1 MKTYTY
7 KDAPLELHGI
17 PFFEKTGEFYRLPP
31 EITDHIA
38 TLSHYGRRSA
48 GARLCF
54 RTDATEFT
62 VRVRLKTLSFDIGLS
77 IYGCQSAQVLLG
89 DRDDAEF
96 LGHVRP
102 DDYDTKAFERTFTKT
117 NQMEDITIFLPRN
130 EIMEHIE
137 VVVPDDAVV
146 ESPTPYQDIKPIL
159 YYGPSITEAG
169 NCLSAFNAYPAI
181 ISSRLNIDVYN
192 MGFSGSALGEPEVAE
207 YIKNIEMSLFVY
219 EYEYN
224 APTVEHLANTHKPF
238 FDIIRAANPTLPILI
253 TTYPKYKYNSEDC
266 ARRDIVKRTYD
277 IAIANGDQ
285 HVYFMDG
292 EDFVGKTDRMRCFM
306 DEIHPNDIGMLRI
319 ADATEPVITHILKTE
334 GILKQS

>member
-31 EITDHIA
+31 EITDKIE

-54 RTDATEFT
+54 RTDATELT

-77 IYGCQSAQVLLG
+77 LYACQSAQVLVG

-102 DDYDTKAFERTFTKT
+102 ENYENKVFERTFTKS
-117 NQMEDITIFLPRN
+117 NKMEDVTIYLPRN
-130 EIMEHIE
+130 EVMEHIE
-137 VVVPDDAVV
+137 IAVNDDATVL
-146 ESPTPYQDIKPIL
+146 SPTPYRDVEPIL

-169 NCLSAFNAYPAI
+169 NCLTSFNAYPAI

-192 MGFSGSALGEPEVAE
+192 MGFSGSCLGEPEVAE
-207 YIKNIEMSLFVY
+207 YLKNIKMSMFVY
-219 EYEYN
+219 EYQYN
-224 APTVEHLANTHKPF
+224 APTVEHLAKTHKPF
-238 FDIIRAANPTLPILI
+238 FDIIRKANPTLPILI

-266 ARRDIVKRTYD
+266 AKRDIVKATYD
-277 IAIANGDQ
+277 IAVANGDR
-285 HVYFMDG
+285 HVYYLDG
-292 EDFVGKTDRMRCFM
+292 ENFVGDKDRMRCFM

-319 ADATEPVITHILKTE
+319 ADATQPVIEHILQTE
-334 GILKQS
+334 GILKKQ

>member
-1 MKTYTY
+1 MKIYTY

-31 EITDHIA
+31 EITDKIE

-62 VRVRLKTLSFDIGLS
+62 VRVSLKTLSVDRGLS
-77 IYGCQSAQVLLG
+77 IYACQSAHVLVG
-89 DRDDAEF
+89 DRNDAEF

-102 DDYDTKAFERTFTKT
+102 DNYETKHFERTFKKS
-117 NQMEDITIFLPRN
+117 NKMEDVTIFLPRN

-137 VVVPDDAVV
+137 IAVDNNARV
-146 ESPTPYQDIKPIL
+146 EAPTPYRDIKPIL

-169 NCLSAFNAYPAI
+169 NCMTGFTAYPAI
-181 ISSRLNIDVYN
+181 ISARLNIDVYN
-192 MGFSGSALGEPEVAE
+192 FGFSGSALGEPEVAE
-207 YIKNIEMSLFVY
+207 YIKNIEMSMFVY

-224 APTVEHLANTHKPF
+224 SPTVEHLENTHKPF
-238 FDIIRAANPTLPILI
+238 FDIIRKANPTLPILI
-253 TTYPKYKYNSEDC
+253 TTYPKYRYNDEDY
-266 ARRDIVKRTYD
+266 ARRDVVKRTYD
-277 IAIANGDQ
+277 SAVSNGDQ
-285 HVYFMDG
+285 HVYFLEG
-292 EDFVGKTDRMRCFM
+292 ESLVGEKDRMLCFM

-319 ADATEPVITHILKTE
+319 ADATEPVITNILETE
-334 GILKQS
+334 GILKKD

>member
-7 KDAPLELHGI
+7 KDAPLEMHGI

-31 EITDHIA
+31 EITDNIP

-54 RTDATEFT
+54 RTDASEFT
-62 VRVRLKTLSFDIGLS
+62 VRIRLKTLSFDLGLS
-77 IYGCQSAQVLLG
+77 IYACQSAHVLVG
-89 DRDDAEF
+89 DRKDAEF

-102 DDYDTKAFERTFTKT
+102 DDYETKAFERTFQKS

-137 VVVPDDAVV
+137 VVVSDDANV
-146 ESPTPYQDIKPIL
+146 EAPTPYQDIKPIL

-169 NCLSAFNAYPAI
+169 NCLTSFTAYPAI
-181 ISSRLNIDVYN
+181 LSARFNIDVYN
-192 MGFSGSALGEPEVAE
+192 LGFSGSALGEPEVAE
-207 YIKNIEMSLFVY
+207 YIKNIEMSMFVY
-219 EYEYN
+219 EYDYN

-238 FDIIRAANPTLPILI
+238 FDIIRKANPTLPILI
-253 TTYPKYKYNSEDC
+253 TTYPKYKYGAEDI
-266 ARRDIVKRTYD
+266 ARRDVIKNTYD
-277 IAIANGDQ
+277 IAKANGDR
-285 HVYFMDG
+285 HVYFLDG
-292 EDFVGKTDRMRCFM
+292 EPIMGKKDRMLCFM

-319 ADATEPVITHILKTE
+319 ADAMEPVIANILQTE
-334 GILKQS
+334 GILKYN